1 MGQNFV
7 EPNLFISE
15 MGCELSKSAKSK
27 APKYRTV
34 QSREVV
40 VPQKS
45 LDNFLV
51 PDRRLSSVHSVSYK
65 SEADSMLILP
75 VSVPSVPSNMTPIVK
90 SMPKFDPEL
99 EDIFDLEPS
108 ETPLPPDHELVIDDI
123 PAEPFAVESV
133 DKSMFDEEVLRA
145 LAMHETEHLLRKDFE
160 FESILAQIQGA

>member
-1 MGQNFV
+1 VGQNFV

-40 VPQKS
+40 IPQIS

-65 SEADSMLILP
+65 SEADSMLIP
-75 VSVPSVPSNMTPIVK
+75 VPVPSVPSNMTPIVK
-90 SMPKFDPEL
+90 SISKFDAEL
-99 EDIFDLEPS
+99 EDLFDLELS

-145 LAMHETEHLLRKDFE
+145 LAMHDTEHMLRKDFE